1 MQLHSF
7 ETVKTISKDNSMQK
21 LGSHLGQYTFQL
33 VTRLFIISQVLFLDW
48 CCINYHDPPIL
59 NTIVIYH
66 SIFKSCQSCEM
77 FKQPS

>member
-48 CCINYHDPPIL
+48 CCINYHEPPIL
-59 NTIVIYH
+59 NTIVIDH